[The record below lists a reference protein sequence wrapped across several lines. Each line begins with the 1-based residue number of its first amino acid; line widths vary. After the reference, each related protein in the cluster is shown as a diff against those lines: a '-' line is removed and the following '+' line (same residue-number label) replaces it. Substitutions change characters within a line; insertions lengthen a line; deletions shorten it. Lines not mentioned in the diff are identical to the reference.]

1 MVNLPIYRLLH
12 ASWTSMIV
20 VMNHDWQLNHSFT
33 WCVSLSPGVFEGEGI
48 VMYKSTLNSLT
59 SVGGNN

>member
-20 VMNHDWQLNHSFT
+20 VMNHDWQLNDSFT
-33 WCVSLSPGVFEGEGI
+33 WCASFFPGVFQGEG
-48 VMYKSTLNSLT
+48 TLLHT
-59 SVGGNN
+59 RVH